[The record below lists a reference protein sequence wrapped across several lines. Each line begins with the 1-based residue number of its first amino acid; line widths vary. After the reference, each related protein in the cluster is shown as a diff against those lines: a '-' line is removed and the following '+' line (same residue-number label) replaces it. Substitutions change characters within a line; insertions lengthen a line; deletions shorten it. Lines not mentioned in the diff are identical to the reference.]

1 MPMWMPIFRC
11 NTLRH
16 GTAYRPFA
24 SRLTKICLV
33 VLLALLPSIAHGE
46 DRFPPPEFRTPYQ
59 IPTTQ
64 TPAIRAYWLGY
75 VDVAVLAVALG
86 LAAYFVYRKRSR
98 RGVFV
103 LMLACLIYFGFY
115 RKGCVCPI
123 GAIQNVTL
131 AIANPGYALPWV
143 VMLFFLLP
151 LAVNLFFGRVFCAGV
166 CPLGAI
172 QDAVVWKPIQLPY
185 WIDASIG
192 LFAYA
197 YLGLAVMM
205 AALGSN
211 FVICSYDPFVS
222 FFRLSG
228 TVPMIF
234 LGAVFL
240 LAGMFVGR
248 IYCRFICPYGV
259 LLRLLSPFAKWR
271 VSIFPDKCVNCRLC
285 ENSCPYG
292 AIRLPTPPQP
302 ARISR
307 ADRLRFIAALLLV
320 VVLPVIFWMLG
331 VATGPRMATADP
343 TVHLAQVVQR
353 AEKGQLPTLTLQ
365 RDQLEVFRKSGQT
378 PDDLYEQAR
387 HVQHRY
393 ANAAGW
399 LGVWMGLV
407 IALKLLS
414 HVLRR
419 RRTEYTADPGACL
432 ACARCFKLCPV
443 DAAEPQEERIVA
455 T

>member
-1 MPMWMPIFRC
+1 MRMWLPNFRA
-11 NTLRH
+11 H
-16 GTAYRPFA
+16 
-24 SRLTKICLV
+24 CLAATRRGAWCIV
-33 VLLALLPSIAHGE
+33 LLLLALFPAMVHAE
-46 DRFPPPEFRTPYQ
+46 DRFPPPEFRKGYQ

-64 TPAIRAYWLGY
+64 IPVIRAYWWGY
-75 VDVAVLAVALG
+75 VDVAALAVALA
-86 LAAYFVYRKRSR
+86 LAAYFVYAKRSR

-123 GAIQNVTL
+123 GAIQNVSFAAT
-131 AIANPGYALPWV
+131 NPGYALPCV
-143 VMLFFLLP
+143 VVLFFLLP
-151 LAVNLFFGRVFCAGV
+151 LLVNLFFGRVFCAGV

-185 WIDASIG
+185 WIDASVG

-222 FFRLSG
+222 FFRLNG
-228 TVPMIF
+228 TAAMLF

-259 LLRLLSPFAKWR
+259 LLRLFSPFAKWR

-302 ARISR
+302 ARVGR
-307 ADRLRFIAALLLV
+307 ADRLRFIAAAMLV
-320 VVLPVIFWMLG
+320 IVLPALLWFLG
-331 VATGPRMATADP
+331 AAAGPHMAAADP
-343 TVHLAQVVQR
+343 TVHLAKLVQS
-353 AEKGQLPTLTLQ
+353 AERGQPPTLTLQ
-365 RDQLEVFRKSGQT
+365 RDQLDVFHNKSGQT
-378 PDDLYEQAR
+378 VDDLYEQAR
-387 HVQHRY
+387 HIQHRY
-393 ANAAGW
+393 AIAAGW

-407 IALKLLS
+407 ISLKLLD

-419 RRTEYTADPGACL
+419 RRSEYTADPAACL

-443 DAAEPQEERIVA
+443 DATEPQGSVA
-455 T
+455 AT